1 MQRKPSVPMSMPAL
15 LVLLLASATALGAPP
30 HVARLVGNFHET
42 EAVDV
47 NVSGSVIVG
56 VASANAVGG
65 KAVQSL
71 QLLHAPSPD
80 KRQVCLTLQSR
91 DGVYYSR
98 NTFELPA
105 DSAGS
110 VVRIP
115 YDKSSRLD
123 RLARYG
129 RDELAMRATAG
140 SCETSTS
147 QYYVLDAS
155 AARPPE
161 SIRVFVNSFGATD
174 VFHSSGRGKSSPCTP
189 VGEGRRTAFDYWCEI
204 PWPRGGSDKL
214 AVEIQRERFGRDM
227 PPVSLTLFLKSGS

>member
-1 MQRKPSVPMSMPAL
+1 MRSPLPAL
-15 LVLLLASATALGAPP
+15 FVTLLFHATALAAPP
-30 HVARLVGNFHET
+30 HVARLVGDFHET

-56 VASANAVGG
+56 VASTNAAGG
-65 KAVQSL
+65 RAVQNL

-80 KRQVCLTLQSR
+80 KRRVCLTLQSR

-105 DSAGS
+105 DSVGS

-115 YDKSSRLD
+115 YDRSSRLD
-123 RLARYG
+123 RLAKYS
-129 RDELAMRATAG
+129 RDELAIRATAG
-140 SCETSTS
+140 SCEASPT

-155 AARPPE
+155 AAKPPE
-161 SIRVFVNSFGATD
+161 SIRIFVNSFGATD
-174 VFHSSGRGKSSPCTP
+174 VFHSSGRGKAAPCSP

-204 PWPRGGSDKL
+204 PWPGGGVNKL

-227 PPVSLTLFLKSGS
+227 PGVSLTLFLKPGS

>member
-1 MQRKPSVPMSMPAL
+1 MPSPVL
-15 LVLLLASATALGAPP
+15 LALLLASTTALAAPP

-105 DSAGS
+105 GSAGS

-115 YDKSSRLD
+115 YDRSSRLD

-129 RDELAMRATAG
+129 GDELAMRATAG
-140 SCETSTS
+140 SCETSPN

-155 AARPPE
+155 AAKPAE

-174 VFHSSGRGKSSPCTP
+174 VFHSSGRGKSSACTP

-204 PWPRGGSDKL
+204 PWPRDGGDKL

-227 PPVSLTLFLKSGS
+227 PPVSLMLFLKSGS